1 MLHFRPF
8 SAGNLDLER
17 YVNQLEKKISLLNY
31 DERRIEVQSKRGP
44 GPGQGQG
51 TTGLIHLFKQI
62 AVLDQLALLIA
73 TRSNLVSQKS
83 ETEKQV
89 GFLASVLRGTTTF
102 SQQQIIDLKQLL
114 ATISA
119 AYVQSISSARSWE
132 HYLHLR
138 QSKKRAMDMSLP
150 LQQLKTHWQMCM
162 KCGELM
168 FGLKAENT
176 KCGHKG
182 CDATLLKKPVF
193 GFS

>member
-8 SAGNLDLER
+8 SAGNGYLER

-31 DERRIEVQSKRGP
+31 DERRIEVQTKRGP
-44 GPGQGQG
+44 GPGQG

-73 TRSNLVSQKS
+73 TSNLIVSEKS
-83 ETEKQV
+83 ETEKHV
-89 GFLASVLRGTTTF
+89 AFLVSVLRGTTTF

-162 KCGELM
+162 TCGELM